1 MFPYDVIMIGRDVYQ
16 ERLAD
21 AERARRAASQ
31 RPATSGV
38 TGRIANRIGDLLIDL
53 GHQLK
58 HQQDWQTDARS
69 SRA

>member
-1 MFPYDVIMIGRDVYQ
+1 V
-16 ERLAD
+16 
-21 AERARRAASQ
+21 S
-31 RPATSGV
+31 
-38 TGRIANRIGDLLIDL
+38 GRIASRIGDLLINL